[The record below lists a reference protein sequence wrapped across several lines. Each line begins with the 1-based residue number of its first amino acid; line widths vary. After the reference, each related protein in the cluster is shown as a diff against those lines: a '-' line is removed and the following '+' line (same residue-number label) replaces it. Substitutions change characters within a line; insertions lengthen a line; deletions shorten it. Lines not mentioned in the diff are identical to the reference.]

1 MRIFY
6 WTFPVSILIAT
17 LLIPLKMNS
26 VEELISW
33 FYIGILGHISM
44 LPFVIYGQNKNKLK
58 EQIPLLLMMGLVR
71 GGVIGLLAPLFGVI
85 DPLTVQ
91 MRAINSMVS
100 VFYWFQ
106 VAAVIYE
113 FQFAFR
119 KRVRRLVE
127 ETILKDARIEASPSD
142 VNSQE
147 LILLISELQKKIIST
162 LSGSPTQEKLVSRAK
177 EIDQLV
183 KNHIRPLSK
192 SQWRDG
198 QLIWVKAGVLK
209 VLKGTLSVAPLHIWA
224 VAILTLPYSL
234 IGQFNRYGIINTF
247 LTQISWFI
255 LAWMVSS
262 ASRRIFPADNGNYF
276 RQNLAIVMSVL
287 VLITPCMFYIH
298 TLWPGGIFTI
308 QNQISAH
315 IFSALTVT
323 ALLLT
328 SSLVIALHED
338 QAHIFETLGNV
349 LKEKDLQT
357 LINSGVQTKT
367 ESDYGQYL
375 HAEVQSQLLA
385 CKLLLLKAAES
396 DFTLF
401 APEVTQQ
408 IVDRLEKIKQPYERP
423 ATRIPTERVR
433 ELAQSWSGLAEI
445 SYELSPELSEVHSYS
460 DVVAQLIEESV
471 INAIRHGKANKIKV
485 RSFSTDGLINVVI
498 TDNGNLKE
506 DHAGSGLGTILFN
519 TFAKS
524 WRIERENERT
534 VVTFSVSTENDI
546 ESRKG

>member
-6 WTFPVSILIAT
+6 WTFPVSIVVAT
-17 LLIPLKMNS
+17 FLIPLEINS

-33 FYIGILGHISM
+33 FYIGVLGHISM
-44 LPFVIYGQNKNKLK
+44 LPFVIYGQNKDRLK

-71 GGVIGLLAPLFGVI
+71 GGVIGLLVPLFGVI
-85 DPLTVQ
+85 DPLPVQ
-91 MRAINSMVS
+91 MRALNSMVS

-127 ETILKDARIEASPSD
+127 ESILKDARIEASPSD
-142 VNSQE
+142 VTSHE
-147 LILLISELQKKIIST
+147 LILLISELQKRIVST
-162 LSGSPTQEKLVSRAK
+162 LAGSPTQEKLISRAK

-183 KNHIRPLSK
+183 KDHIRPLSK

-198 QLIWVKAGVLK
+198 QLIWVKAGALK
-209 VLKGTLSVAPLHIWA
+209 VIKGTLSVAPLHIWA
-224 VAILTLPYSL
+224 VAILALPYSL
-234 IGQFNRYGIINTF
+234 TGAFNRYGIINT
-247 LTQISWFI
+247 LITQVSWFI
-255 LAWMVSS
+255 LAWIVSS
-262 ASRRIFPADNGNYF
+262 ASRRIFPAHNRNYLK
-276 RQNLAIVMSVL
+276 QNLAIVMSVFF
-287 VLITPCMFYIH
+287 VITPCIFYIH
-298 TLWPGGIFTI
+298 TFWPGGIFTI

-323 ALLLT
+323 ALLLA

-338 QAHIFETLGNV
+338 QAHIFETLSNV
-349 LKEKDLQT
+349 LKEKNLQM
-357 LINSGVQTKT
+357 LIDSGIQTGT
-367 ESDYGQYL
+367 ESAYGQYL

-401 APEVTQQ
+401 APEITQQ

-423 ATRIPTERVR
+423 AARIPTERVR
-433 ELAQSWSGLAEI
+433 ELATSWRGLAEI

-471 INAIRHGKANKIKV
+471 INAIRHGKAKKINV

-498 TDNGNLKE
+498 TDNGHLKE
-506 DHAGSGLGTILFN
+506 GETGSGLGTILFN

-524 WRIERENERT
+524 WRIARENDTT
-534 VVTFSVSTENDI
+534 VVTFSVSTENPV